1 MGDNVRAAVCN
12 LVRRHRE
19 SHFGIHE
26 REFRDQA
33 FAADVAFVVAVLVG
47 DDRTVGRFGTGC
59 RNGQHDAYGQ
69 RSLDRLVVV
78 QVVVPDVVFAA
89 HRGRDGLRR
98 IDRAAAAYR
107 KDEIDPV
114 FPADFDA
121 FADERQAGIGLY
133 SAEFGDVQP
142 FGFERCYD
150 PVVQAVALDRP
161 AAVMQQ
167 HPFPIFG
174 DFPAY
179 AVLDAFA
186 EDDFCRI
193 VIFEIDHWISIELNR
208 ECVAISVRSATG

>member
-1 MGDNVRAAVCN
+1 MTE
-12 LVRRHRE
+12 L
-19 SHFGIHE
+19 S
-26 REFRDQA
+26 
-33 FAADVAFVVAVLVG
+33 
-47 DDRTVGRFGTGC
+47 GRFGTGC